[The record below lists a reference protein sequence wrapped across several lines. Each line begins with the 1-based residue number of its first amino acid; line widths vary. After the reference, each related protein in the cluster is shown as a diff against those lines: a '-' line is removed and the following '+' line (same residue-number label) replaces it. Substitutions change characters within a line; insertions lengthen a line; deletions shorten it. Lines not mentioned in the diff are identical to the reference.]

1 MPTKTKTTALA
12 VKTQNAGLSVAGSF
26 GSLDTTALNDAVAG
40 IIARDDSVKLTAHE
54 KKAALAAITEWEND
68 IVTQLSGESY
78 RLSWFI
84 EYMNEFD
91 RSFNLILNDSNYF
104 EPTKQFAIAAGLQKE
119 FKQIDALQNQLNLFN
134 EEIKEIESNV
144 IDGQDITT
152 TKLQKIDSRMNAL
165 RQVADKQAQI
175 KDIRRKRSRL
185 VSKIYTQIH
194 TDPTAQSVLNDLKE
208 HMKTF
213 KENQKLC
220 HDKAAAV
227 KTAIAIDDKD
237 VRNKIAELVAIS
249 VNK

>member
-1 MPTKTKTTALA
+1 MPKKTKTTALA

-84 EYMNEFD
+84 TYIDGFD
-91 RSFNLILNDSNYF
+91 RYFHQILDDSNYF
-104 EPTKQFAIAAGLQKE
+104 EPTKQFAISAGLQKE

-134 EEIKEIESNV
+134 EEIKEIENNV
-144 IDGQDITT
+144 IDEQDITT
-152 TKLQKIDSRMNAL
+152 TKLQKIDSKMNAL
-165 RQVADKQAQI
+165 RQIADKQAQI

-185 VSKIYTQIH
+185 ISKIYTQIH
-194 TDPTAQSVLNDLKE
+194 TDPTAQSVFNDLKE
-208 HMKTF
+208 CMKTF